1 MLSSN
6 KQKSKNK
13 DEQKILAI
21 IKIPSTVRMITRT
34 FKMEFA
40 EMYIHRITR
49 IDF

>member
-21 IKIPSTVRMITRT
+21 IKILWYPMRVGKTHRAVVKCVIDDVAERT
-34 FKMEFA
+34 
-40 EMYIHRITR
+40 
-49 IDF
+49 